1 MYIWYLALIGLLLEV
16 KEIKLTKTFGKPEFE
31 LFVSFNIHLNAGT
44 LTEDLEGFFFLLY
57 KTSQSPFLCQSYLPE
72 CWLWPHI

>member
-31 LFVSFNIHLNAGT
+31 LFISFNIHLNAGT
-44 LTEDLEGFFFLLY
+44 LTEDLEGFFLSTL
-57 KTSQSPFLCQSYLPE
+57 
-72 CWLWPHI
+72 